1 LFVDDAKLWKV
12 DDELSQAYYWAKENK
27 EMAMLHSNRAL
38 IDCNSPG
45 NKKRITGNQS
55 FFE

>member
-1 LFVDDAKLWKV
+1 
-12 DDELSQAYYWAKENK
+12 
-27 EMAMLHSNRAL
+27 MAMLHSNRAL

-55 FFE
+55 FLNEYKWRECESIK